1 MATKGQ
7 RLVEGSQL
15 TASAATYYTTPPNTK
30 ARIDALTLTNTSAAA
45 ASVALHLVPAGG
57 TAGDGN
63 VILKAKAIEA
73 GGSYS
78 VREALGH
85 WLEAGGTIQALAS
98 VATAVTLVAS
108 GVEVV

>member
-1 MATKGQ
+1 MATKGR
-7 RLVEGSQL
+7 RLVEGAQL
-15 TASAATYYTTPPNTK
+15 TTSPATYYTAPVGTK
-30 ARIDALTLTNTSAAA
+30 TRIDAMTLTNTSAAA
-45 ASVALHLVPAGG
+45 VTVTLHLAPAGG

-63 VILKAKAIEA
+63 VILKAKSIEP

-98 VATAVTLVAS
+98 AATAVTLVAS